1 MKSVVRWSPKLKPGK
16 QPGKDDIVE
25 CKEQLPLS
33 RFVAIVASG
42 VLILIGMGAILA
54 IRVALPKKGV
64 THKLDAAEQVVQSM
78 PPDTF
83 AVESKPANPDLPA
96 RPTSGESPSL
106 PTQVL
111 AIEGL
116 PGSSYRPPLT
126 RKQALRRFVAE
137 SDARG
142 RRFQSQLSVVARKP
156 GSAPDSKNEWPK
168 AFIRYLEAH
177 RDYLR
182 AILTHGAATTPNP
195 KSRHRGSDSFLASV
209 QGLSKP
215 LK

>member
-1 MKSVVRWSPKLKPGK
+1 
-16 QPGKDDIVE
+16 
-25 CKEQLPLS
+25 
-33 RFVAIVASG
+33 
-42 VLILIGMGAILA
+42 MGAILA

-64 THKLDAAEQVVQSM
+64 THKLDAAEQVVQNM
-78 PPDTF
+78 QQAV

-96 RPTSGESPSL
+96 RPTSDESSSL
-106 PTQVL
+106 PTQAL

-182 AILTHGAATTPNP
+182 AILRHGAATTPNP